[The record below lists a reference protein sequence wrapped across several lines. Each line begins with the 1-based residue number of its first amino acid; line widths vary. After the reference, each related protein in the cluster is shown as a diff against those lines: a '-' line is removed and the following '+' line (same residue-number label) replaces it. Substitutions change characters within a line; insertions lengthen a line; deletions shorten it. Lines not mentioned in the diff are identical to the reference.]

1 MMDFLKRISGPF
13 VLVILVILARYLFPN
28 KMTFIVEIITF
39 SIYIMG
45 NDILYGYMGMVSFG
59 QPFYLGVGA
68 YTAALYL
75 AYLGQDPLVAM
86 GLAILSGV
94 LIAIILGPVYI
105 RLRGDY
111 FALINAA
118 TCAIGLFLVEKP
130 LLKITR
136 GDDGLWFRSRMA
148 AESFFDLR
156 QPAQFFWFAIILLTV
171 VLLLYRWL
179 DRSVLG
185 ASFRG
190 IKVNEGKMKF
200 LGYNTF
206 VIRWIGYALSCV
218 LAALAGSMYAVNF
231 GFVNPSITDPARAA
245 EVLVAT
251 LLGGAGTVYGA
262 FLGTVAFLGIKDL
275 VSTFITRW
283 EFPVGV
289 ITMLVCFFLSRGV
302 WGLVSDIFIRRKKD
316 LPMGRPSDQKQGAP
330 GGSSASQPAA

>member
-1 MMDFLKRISGPF
+1 MNLLKRISGPF
-13 VLVILVILARYLFPN
+13 ILVFLIIVARYLFPN

-68 YTAALYL
+68 YAAALYL
-75 AYLGQDPLVAM
+75 AHIGHDPLIAV
-86 GLAILSGV
+86 GLALIAGV
-94 LIAIILGPVYI
+94 LVAIILGPAYI

-148 AESFFDLR
+148 SELFFDLR
-156 QPAQFFWFAIILLTV
+156 QPAQFFWFAVIILTI

-206 VIRWIGYALSCV
+206 MIRWIGYTLSCI
-218 LAALAGSMYAVNF
+218 LAALAGSMYAINF
-231 GFVNPSITDPARAA
+231 GFVNPSITEPARAA

-262 FLGTVAFLGIKDL
+262 FFGTVAFLGIKDL
-275 VSTFITRW
+275 VSAFFTRW
-283 EFPVGV
+283 EFAVGI
-289 ITMLVCFFLSRGV
+289 ITILVCFFFSKGV
-302 WGLVSDIFIRRKKD
+302 WGFLSELFKKKGKD
-316 LPMGRPSDQKQGAP
+316 LSMGRPS
-330 GGSSASQPAA
+330 

>member
-1 MMDFLKRISGPF
+1 MMKLLKRIPGPF
-13 VLVILVILARYLFPN
+13 ILVALIILARYLFPN

-68 YTAALYL
+68 YSAALYL
-75 AYLGQDPLVAM
+75 AHIGHDPLIAM
-86 GLAILSGV
+86 GLALVGGLV
-94 LIAIILGPVYI
+94 VGIILGPAYI

-136 GDDGLWFRSRMA
+136 GDDGLWFRSRMH
-148 AESFFDLR
+148 AEWFFDLR
-156 QPAQFFWFAIILLTV
+156 QPDQFFWFAVIILTI
-171 VLLLYRWL
+171 VLVLYRWL

-190 IKVNEGKMKF
+190 IKVNEGKMRF
-200 LGYNTF
+200 LGYDTF
-206 VIRWIGYALSCV
+206 MIRWIGYTLSCI
-218 LAALAGSMYAVNF
+218 LAALAGSMYAINF
-231 GFVNPSITDPARAA
+231 GFVNPSITEPARAA

-262 FLGTVAFLGIKDL
+262 FFGTVAFLGIKDL
-275 VSTFITRW
+275 VSSFFTRW
-283 EFPVGV
+283 EFAVGI
-289 ITMLVCFFLSRGV
+289 ITILVCFFFSKGV
-302 WGLVSDIFIRRKKD
+302 WGFLSELFKKKRKD
-316 LPMGRPSDQKQGAP
+316 LPMGSPS
-330 GGSSASQPAA
+330 